1 MSQYIS
7 TLNEVPQDV
16 SPEESNTTLEEELA
30 MFTNT
35 NFIDWDTHNNSTTTT
50 TAAAAAAA
58 AAASNPQSS
67 VNLDLDRQPAT
78 TASPSAPAPDTPG
91 SDPLAGGELAAFD
104 FNNIGE
110 YGFDFNPYVHSS
122 VQPYSDSIG
131 GLQPIQPPPTF
142 PRSASQQRP
151 YGAPTPQTGEK
162 RKAATEIPPPRQM
175 SFEEQTRLAAE
186 EDKRRRNT
194 AASARFRIKKK
205 AREQA
210 LEKSQKELGEKV
222 VTLESRIQTL
232 ETENKW
238 LRELVMEKNG
248 GNEKVVTALL
258 QSRKEKDKLGTEAKS
273 QEKSTEA
280 S

>member
-7 TLNEVPQDV
+7 TLNEIPQDV
-16 SPEESNTTLEEELA
+16 SPEESSTTLEEELA

-35 NFIDWDTHNNSTTTT
+35 NFIDWDTHNNSTTT
-50 TAAAAAAA
+50 AAAT

-67 VNLDLDRQPAT
+67 VNLDLEGQPAT
-78 TASPSAPAPDTPG
+78 TATSSAPAPDTPG

-110 YGFDFNPYVHSS
+110 YGFDFNPYVPSS

-131 GLQPIQPPPTF
+131 NPQPIQPSPTF
-142 PRSASQQRP
+142 PRSASQRRP
-151 YGAPTPQTGEK
+151 YGAPAPQTGEK

-222 VTLESRIQTL
+222 VMLESRIQTL

-248 GNEKVVTALL
+248 GNEKVVAALL
-258 QSRKEKDKLGTEAKS
+258 QSRKENDKLGTEANA
-273 QEKSTEA
+273 QEKSTKT